1 MSNDLPPMP
10 AAVPEQER
18 TWAVLAHLTAFL
30 TAWFAFG
37 FIGPLVILL
46 VRGDRSPFVRN
57 HAVEAVNFNLS
68 VLIYAAISTVLVFVL
83 IGIPMLIV
91 LGLIYLVTVITAA
104 SRASAGRPYRYPI
117 TIRFV
122 R

>member
-1 MSNDLPPMP
+1 MSYDAPPTP
-10 AAVPEQER
+10 ASVPEQDR
-18 TWAVLAHLTAFL
+18 SWAILAHLTAFL

-46 VRGDRSPFVRN
+46 LRGDRSPFVRH
-57 HAVEAVNFNLS
+57 HAVEALNFNLS
-68 VLIYAAISTVLVFVL
+68 VLIYAAISGLLVFVL
-83 IGIPMLIV
+83 IGIAMLIV
-91 LGLIYLVTVITAA
+91 LGLIYLVAVITGAI
-104 SRASAGRPYRYPI
+104 RASAGRAYRYPI

>member
-1 MSNDLPPMP
+1 MNNDLPPTP
-10 AAVPEQER
+10 APVPEEER

-46 VRGDRSPFVRN
+46 VRGDRSAFVRY
-57 HAVEAVNFNLS
+57 HSVEALNFNLS
-68 VLIYAAISTVLVFVL
+68 VLIYAAISAVLAFVL

-91 LGLIYLVTVITAA
+91 LGLIYLVTVITGAF
-104 SRASAGRPYRYPI
+104 RASAGRPYRYPI

>member
-1 MSNDLPPMP
+1 MSDDAPPTP
-10 AAVPEQER
+10 ASVPEQDR

-37 FIGPLVILL
+37 FIGPLVIMLL
-46 VRGDRSPFVRN
+46 RGDRSPFVRH
-57 HAVEAVNFNLS
+57 HAVEALNFNLS
-68 VLIYAAISTVLVFVL
+68 VLIYAAISGVLVFVL
-83 IGIPMLIV
+83 IGIVMLIV
-91 LGLIYLVTVITAA
+91 LGLIYLVAVITGAT
-104 SRASAGRPYRYPI
+104 RANAGRLYRYPI

>member
-1 MSNDLPPMP
+1 VSNDLPPMP

-46 VRGDRSPFVRN
+46 VRGDRSPFVRY

-68 VLIYAAISTVLVFVL
+68 VLIYAAISGLLAFVL

-91 LGLIYLVTVITAA
+91 LGLIYLVTVITGA
-104 SRASAGRPYRYPI
+104 SRASAGRQYRYPI